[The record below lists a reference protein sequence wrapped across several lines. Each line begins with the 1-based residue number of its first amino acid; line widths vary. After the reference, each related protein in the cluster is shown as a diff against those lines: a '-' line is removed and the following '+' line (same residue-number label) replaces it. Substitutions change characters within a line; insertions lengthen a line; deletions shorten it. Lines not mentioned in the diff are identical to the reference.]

1 MCKEK
6 NILVAR
12 EVSDQEQLYNF
23 NPNTGEKLHDVCP
36 RCWVKGDK
44 PYKCGFDKCP
54 GYELLA
60 IESEN
65 MKNDISSAKK
75 SLNESREVLGLNE
88 VEDGDVKYALKE
100 LTEEELKEKRR
111 LENNKK
117 FFDSIATFDERL
129 INEKEYEVASK
140 IISSLENIKV
150 IRATS
155 ILNLCIKAIQ
165 YSFVSYQQ
173 NK

>member
-1 MCKEK
+1 M
-6 NILVAR
+6 
-12 EVSDQEQLYNF
+12 
-23 NPNTGEKLHDVCP
+23 
-36 RCWVKGDK
+36 
-44 PYKCGFDKCP
+44 
-54 GYELLA
+54 LA

-75 SLNESREVLGLNE
+75 SLNEAREVLGLNE